1 VLGSGPGGRIV
12 KADVE
17 AELAS
22 GSVST
27 ATLPTPSHPEA
38 VPSPSLLET
47 STPSPAQAGS
57 DEAIH
62 HTTSGPPPAPA
73 SDKAPAGP
81 TPGAAEKPEMA
92 KGQVEVV
99 ELTKLQQTVARR
111 VAESKATAPH
121 FCGAQFLARIRELL
135 TSPLGLVL

>member
-1 VLGSGPGGRIV
+1 MCCARRGQLPFATPRGPTSRSSRLTAGLPTPNAALSWWGGVRP
-12 KADVE
+12 ADVE

-27 ATLPTPSHPEA
+27 ATLRSPSHPEA
-38 VPSPSLLET
+38 VPSPSLLEM

-81 TPGAAEKPEMA
+81 TPGAAEKPESA

-99 ELTKLQQTVARR
+99 EL
-111 VAESKATAPH
+111 
-121 FCGAQFLARIRELL
+121 I
-135 TSPLGLVL
+135 